1 MGKVLAMNWM
11 MGKRQAGLTRFA
23 VVGGLLLALSAC
35 GSDQTQGAATKA
47 MLQTIKKAT
56 TRLAGGGKEQPAS
69 QAADS
74 PASLIGAA
82 LKATDGPVMI
92 VVIEKRSAIAIMG
105 LSQTNGDYETWMA
118 ADRRTLSFK
127 RGILTSSRGLGDDL
141 MSSRVD
147 PAVALITAR
156 KSGTASRSYQYLNGV
171 GYTTNLPV
179 QCVIQPG
186 GREKIDIGEV
196 SSTTTRVA
204 EVCQNGPMTLQ
215 NLYWVDSS
223 GHVLKS
229 RQWLGQMVGYVT
241 IQRLRR

>member
-1 MGKVLAMNWM
+1 MNWM
-11 MGKRQAGLTRFA
+11 MGKRQANLTRFA
-23 VVGGLLLALSAC
+23 LVGGLLLALSAC
-35 GSDQTQGAATKA
+35 GSDQAQGTATKA
-47 MLQTIKKAT
+47 MLQTIKKSA
-56 TRLAGGGKEQPAS
+56 TRLAGGGKQQQTAS
-69 QAADS
+69 QAAAAN

-105 LSQTNGDYETWMA
+105 LSQTNGDYQTWMA
-118 ADRRTLSFK
+118 ADRRTLGFK
-127 RGILTSSRGLGDDL
+127 RGVLTSSRGLGDDL
-141 MSSRVD
+141 MSSRAD

-179 QCVIQPG
+179 QCAIQPG
-186 GREKIDIGEV
+186 GTDKISIGEI
-196 SSTTTRVA
+196 SSLTTRVA
-204 EVCQNGPMTLQ
+204 EVCQNGPLTLQ

-223 GHVLKS
+223 GQILKS
-229 RQWLGQMVGYVT
+229 RQWLGYTVGYVT